1 MRNLSAV
8 LAAVAMLWAAP
19 PALAA
24 DKAAGGAEDARH
36 DAKIANIR
44 KLVHI
49 MSGKQL
55 KDMMDAGLQ
64 TSIEAI
70 EAQMPADAMAD
81 PESKQALDEYLKSL
95 SFTEKDL
102 EEMLDLMIPV
112 YDRHL
117 GEDDVAALVAFYESP
132 AGKNFIRVMPGMM
145 AEVMPRIM
153 GWQMEKMKGPME
165 TLRKKLEAIEKKKG
179 KEPPAVGP
187 DAG

>member
-1 MRNLSAV
+1 MKTWAGILAVV
-8 LAAVAMLWAAP
+8 LAAAVAP
-19 PALAA
+19 PAFAA
-24 DKAAGGAEDARH
+24 DNAAVGQGARH
-36 DAKIANIR
+36 DEKLANIR

-49 MSGKQL
+49 MSGKQM

-64 TSIEAI
+64 SSLEAL

-81 PESKQALDEYLKSL
+81 PEMKQALDEYLKSL

-165 TLRKKLEAIEKKKG
+165 TLRKKLEAIEKKKRTG
-179 KEPPAVGP
+179 PPAAGP